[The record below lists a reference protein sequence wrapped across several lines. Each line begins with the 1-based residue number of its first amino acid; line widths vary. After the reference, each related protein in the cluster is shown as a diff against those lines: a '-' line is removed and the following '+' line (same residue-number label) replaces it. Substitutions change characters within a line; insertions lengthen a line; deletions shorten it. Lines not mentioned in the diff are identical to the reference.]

1 MVRENFGIG
10 VFFLGPI
17 KLRYETQLTDAE
29 LSLRLEDS
37 AFFKK
42 HEKGKFSAKLT
53 VFQKVFPFNHFV
65 TIKGRC
71 LKNNVIEIT
80 IAPIFVRVMQLTIV
94 SMAAITLS
102 AVRLYENQS
111 WKVLGIAGVHF
122 GVLCTVWFVLRI
134 LYVADARTKIYRTR
148 KHLKLSQEV

>member
-17 KLRYETQLTDAE
+17 KLRYETRLSEAE
-29 LSLRLEDS
+29 LSLRLENS
-37 AFFKK
+37 KYFKK
-42 HEKGKFSAKLT
+42 QEKGRFTAKLT

-71 LKNNVIEIT
+71 LKNNVIEVTIT
-80 IAPIFVRVMQLTIV
+80 PIFVRVMQLSIV
-94 SMAAITLS
+94 SMAAVTLS

-122 GVLCTVWFVLRI
+122 AVLCTVWFVLRI
-134 LYVADARTKIYRTR
+134 LYVTDARTKMYRTR
-148 KHLKLSQEV
+148 KHLKLSEEV